1 MKEHFKMLG
10 CEAEDKVTK
19 AKGVIT
25 SICFDLYGCIQVLL
39 TPEAD
44 SKTNVKW
51 YDITRI
57 KSLSNN
63 PVMNIPDFFDNSDI
77 SEGKKG
83 PAEKP
88 IQ

>member
-1 MKEHFKMLG
+1 MEKHFKMLG
-10 CEAEDKVTK
+10 CEGTDRVTK
-19 AKGVIT
+19 AKGIIT

-44 SKTNVKW
+44 SKIDTKW
-51 YDITRI
+51 YDIARI
-57 KSLSNN
+57 KLLSNN
-63 PVMNIPDFFDNSDI
+63 PVMDIPDFFDNINI

-88 IQ
+88 VY